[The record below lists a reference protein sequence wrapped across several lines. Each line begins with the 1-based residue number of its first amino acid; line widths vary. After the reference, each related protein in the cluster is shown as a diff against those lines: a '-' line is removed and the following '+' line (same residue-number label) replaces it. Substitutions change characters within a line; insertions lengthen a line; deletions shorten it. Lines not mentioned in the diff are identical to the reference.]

1 MTDGALIARVVP
13 DVTGLDKQFDYVVPP
28 ELVDA
33 VRVGSIV
40 RVPLGP
46 RKVRAWVVALS
57 ATSDIENLK
66 PVTSWSGIGPD
77 EAVID
82 LARWAAHR
90 WAGRLR
96 PFLLAA
102 SPAALVKKA
111 VSSPPR
117 MWHPAEQRV
126 LDPLGGV
133 IRLPPCTDPLPTL
146 LAACSSGPILVVQP
160 DVDGAGLLA
169 ARLRGA
175 GLRVAVTPRDWA
187 AAAGGVDVVIGA
199 RAAVWSPCP
208 GLAGI
213 VVIDEHDESLQDERS
228 PTWHARDVAVERA
241 RRAAVPC
248 WLVSPTPTL
257 EALAWAGSRASRPSR
272 LEERNGWPFVAVV
285 DRSVE
290 ELPVASPVSRALLEA
305 CRDPHQRVVCVLNTK
320 GRARRL
326 VCRACR
332 AQVTCA
338 ACHAGVSQARDATL
352 HCSRCEATRPALC
365 NACGSTRLAGIGI
378 GTARLR
384 DELAAAIRRP
394 VVEISADAADDAVAS
409 APPDA
414 VFLGTEAVLHRVRSA
429 STVVFV
435 DFDDELLAPRYRA
448 AEEAMSLVVRAAR
461 LVGARASG
469 GRVLLQTDLPR
480 HEVVQAALHADPSRL
495 VEPERE
501 RRLLLGLPPA
511 RAIAAVSGTA
521 ASSWLQP
528 CPLGLE
534 LSGPAQGRWLVRAL
548 TWDDLADGLQTL
560 GPRPRGVRVEVDP
573 HRV

>member
-1 MTDGALIARVVP
+1 M
-13 DVTGLDKQFDYVVPP
+13 
-28 ELVDA
+28 
-33 VRVGSIV
+33 
-40 RVPLGP
+40 
-46 RKVRAWVVALS
+46 
-57 ATSDIENLK
+57 
-66 PVTSWSGIGPD
+66 
-77 EAVID
+77 
-82 LARWAAHR
+82 
-90 WAGRLR
+90 
-96 PFLLAA
+96 
-102 SPAALVKKA
+102 
-111 VSSPPR
+111 
-117 MWHPAEQRV
+117 
-126 LDPLGGV
+126 
-133 IRLPPCTDPLPTL
+133 
-146 LAACSSGPILVVQP
+146 VQP

-272 LEERNGWPFVAVV
+272 VEERNGWPFVAVV

-290 ELPVASPVSRALLEA
+290 ELPLASPVSRALLEA

-320 GRARRL
+320 GRSRRL

-378 GTARLR
+378 GIARLR
-384 DELAAAIRRP
+384 DDVAKNATPLTSNSVVGLVSRVLNWGVDEGLLADWKAHRQGVEELAQKSI
-394 VVEISADAADDAVAS
+394 AVPLTIKAL
-409 APPDA
+409 AQVQLQLA
-414 VFLGTEAVLHRVRSA
+414 HGQARS
-429 STVVFV
+429 
-435 DFDDELLAPRYRA
+435 
-448 AEEAMSLVVRAAR
+448 
-461 LVGARASG
+461 
-469 GRVLLQTDLPR
+469 
-480 HEVVQAALHADPSRL
+480 
-495 VEPERE
+495 
-501 RRLLLGLPPA
+501 
-511 RAIAAVSGTA
+511 I
-521 ASSWLQP
+521 
-528 CPLGLE
+528 
-534 LSGPAQGRWLVRAL
+534 QGQR
-548 TWDDLADGLQTL
+548 
-560 GPRPRGVRVEVDP
+560 
-573 HRV
+573 

>member
-1 MTDGALIARVVP
+1 M
-13 DVTGLDKQFDYVVPP
+13 
-28 ELVDA
+28 
-33 VRVGSIV
+33 
-40 RVPLGP
+40 
-46 RKVRAWVVALS
+46 
-57 ATSDIENLK
+57 
-66 PVTSWSGIGPD
+66 
-77 EAVID
+77 
-82 LARWAAHR
+82 
-90 WAGRLR
+90 
-96 PFLLAA
+96 
-102 SPAALVKKA
+102 
-111 VSSPPR
+111 
-117 MWHPAEQRV
+117 
-126 LDPLGGV
+126 
-133 IRLPPCTDPLPTL
+133 
-146 LAACSSGPILVVQP
+146 
-160 DVDGAGLLA
+160 
-169 ARLRGA
+169 
-175 GLRVAVTPRDWA
+175 
-187 AAAGGVDVVIGA
+187 
-199 RAAVWSPCP
+199 
-208 GLAGI
+208 
-213 VVIDEHDESLQDERS
+213 
-228 PTWHARDVAVERA
+228 
-241 RRAAVPC
+241 
-248 WLVSPTPTL
+248 
-257 EALAWAGSRASRPSR
+257 
-272 LEERNGWPFVAVV
+272 
-285 DRSVE
+285 
-290 ELPVASPVSRALLEA
+290 
-305 CRDPHQRVVCVLNTK
+305 
-320 GRARRL
+320 
-326 VCRACR
+326 
-332 AQVTCA
+332 TCA